1 MRNDE
6 KRHGENGPS
15 RPQERG
21 KKPLKKPKNPL
32 PKIAGAC
39 DWLAVEASP
48 RWTNEERRRNLNIMF
63 AAVKIGDTQSMLM
76 VN

>member
-1 MRNDE
+1 
-6 KRHGENGPS
+6 
-15 RPQERG
+15 
-21 KKPLKKPKNPL
+21 
-32 PKIAGAC
+32 
-39 DWLAVEASP
+39 VEASP